1 MLNQKTYAGR
11 REIIGKRIKKERE
24 RLGLSK
30 KELLVQLYLS
40 GASHKTLTVWEEG
53 ERIPDLDTLARMAD
67 LFECDMG
74 YLLGDY
80 DERRRVAADVCAET
94 GLSEDAVY
102 FLRELKENPTYYNSL
117 VLPAINTVLAESKF
131 EDCVEYW
138 RNLELYLS
146 SSEKPFKALM
156 DYGEHTFSAEQVL
169 SMALSENHA
178 FLKKW
183 REERKNG

>member
-1 MLNQKTYAGR
+1 MTNQEKYMAR
-11 REIIGKRIKKERE
+11 KEIIGERIKKERE

-30 KELLVQLYLS
+30 KKLLTEIYMS
-40 GASHKTLTVWEEG
+40 EASHKTLTAWEEG
-53 ERIPDLDTLARMAD
+53 ERIPDLDTLTRMAD

-80 DERRRVAADVCAET
+80 DEHRRVTADVCAET